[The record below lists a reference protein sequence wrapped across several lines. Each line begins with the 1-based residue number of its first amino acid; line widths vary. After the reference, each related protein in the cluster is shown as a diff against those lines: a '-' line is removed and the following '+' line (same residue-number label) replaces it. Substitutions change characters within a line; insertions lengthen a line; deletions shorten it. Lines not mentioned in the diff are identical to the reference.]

1 MSRYGLLIYGSVPVE
16 RKPQTYGG
24 TTVLMQ
30 NFIEFLD
37 EEKINYKLIKLNR
50 FNFKGSFILNFIN
63 MIIMMVFYTPFS
75 SKVMFNAASNGTFY
89 IAPLVY
95 FYSKFFG
102 KKFIFRKF
110 GGGLVELITTKNKF
124 LAKLFFKTV
133 IKSDLLF
140 TETKKLVEYIS
151 NFSPNSMWF
160 PNVRKIN
167 SKSMNCNRRHE
178 FNKRFV
184 FISHIKK
191 TKGVVEIIKVFENL
205 DKSYNVDLYGPN
217 KDDVLSNI
225 ILPQNVN
232 YKGTIEPNEVIDTL
246 NNYDVLLLPTY
257 HEGEG
262 YPGIIIEAFSQSTP
276 VISTEWKSIPEI
288 VDRCSGILITPKSIK
303 ELKSAV
309 LHFNEDNYNEFC
321 LNAKKQFQNFNSEI
335 VNKRII
341 NTINTL

>member
-1 MSRYGLLIYGSVPVE
+1 MLIYGSVPTKG
-16 RKPQTYGG
+16 KPQTYGG

-37 EEKINYKLIKLNR
+37 EEKINFKLIKLNR
-50 FNFKGSFILNFIN
+50 FNFKGSFMLNFIN
-63 MIIMMVFYTPFS
+63 FLIMMVFYTPFS
-75 SKVMFNAASNGTFY
+75 SKVMFNAASNSAFF
-89 IAPLVY
+89 IAPLA
-95 FYSKFFG
+95 FIYSKVFC
-102 KKFIFRKF
+102 KKFIFRMF
-110 GGGLVELITTKNKF
+110 GGNLVDLINSKNKSII
-124 LAKLFFKTV
+124 KLFFQTI

-140 TETKKLVEYIS
+140 TETKNLVEYIS
-151 NFSPNSMWF
+151 NFNPNSKWF

-167 SKSMNCNRRHE
+167 SKSMNCHRLHE

-217 KDDVLSNI
+217 KDDVLRNI
-225 ILPQNVN
+225 TLPQNVN
-232 YKGTIEPNEVIDTL
+232 YKGSLEPNEVIDTL
-246 NNYDVLLLPTY
+246 NNYDVLLLPTF

-262 YPGIIIEAFSQSTP
+262 YPGIVIEAFSQGIP
-276 VISTEWKSIPEI
+276 VISTVWKSIPEI
-288 VDRCSGILITPKSIK
+288 VDKHSGILTSPKSIK

-309 LHFNEDNYNEFC
+309 LHFNNDNYSQFS
-321 LNAKKQFQNFNSEI
+321 LNAKKQFENFNSEI

-341 NTINTL
+341 NTINTI

>member
-16 RKPQTYGG
+16 GKPQTFGG

-30 NFIEFLD
+30 NFIEFLYED
-37 EEKINYKLIKLNR
+37 KINYKLIKLNR
-50 FNFKGSFILNFIN
+50 FNFKGAFILNFIY

-75 SKVMFNAASNGTFY
+75 SKVMFNAASNGAFY
-89 IAPLVY
+89 IAPLVF
-95 FYSKFFG
+95 FYSKVFG

-110 GGGLVELITTKNKF
+110 GGGLIELINTKNKF
-124 LAKLFFKTV
+124 IVKLFFQTI

-140 TETKKLVEYIS
+140 TETKKLVKYIS
-151 NFSPNSMWF
+151 NFNPNSIWF

-167 SKSMNCNRRHE
+167 SSSMNCNIKHV

-205 DKSYNVDLYGPN
+205 DESYNVDLYGPI

-225 ILPQNVN
+225 VLPKNVN
-232 YKGTIEPNEVIDTL
+232 YNGTLEPNVVIDTL
-246 NNYDVLLLPTY
+246 SNYDLLLLPTY

-262 YPGIIIEAFSQSTP
+262 YPGIILEAFSQGIP
-276 VISTEWKSIPEI
+276 VISTVWKSIPEI
-288 VDRCSGILITPKSIK
+288 VDRYSGILTTPKSIK

-309 LHFNEDNYNEFC
+309 LHFNEYNYSEFC

-335 VNKRII
+335 VNKRVIY
-341 NTINTL
+341 TINKL